1 MGEPLRKR
9 GMATVVEVCRED
21 EAPEPGQALS
31 VVVGDLPL
39 AIFNIHGELYAIG
52 DTCTHEEWS
61 LSEGE
66 LVDDHTVECALHG
79 AQFDLRTGQAICL
92 PATGNAGVYEVVIEG
107 GMVKVKAPE

>member
-1 MGEPLRKR
+1 M
-9 GMATVVEVCRED
+9 MTTDAQYVEVGPASD
-21 EAPEPGQALS
+21 IPEGGAVRIEVDGTPVAVFHTG
-31 VVVGDLPL
+31 GT
-39 AIFNIHGELYAIG
+39 FYAIG

-92 PATGNAGVYEVVIEG
+92 PATGNAGRYDVVVDDGI
-107 GMVKVKAPE
+107 VKVKVPG